1 MHEVTITGL
10 TRVSRPKPNR
20 AGYRILAFFDCEA
33 SGFIL
38 HGCAFVR
45 TPRNGLTVW
54 PPKLTGSNAERCA
67 VEVQSEHL
75 RKELVRCAQDA
86 YRALGGTDGEWMP
99 HDPDDLERR
108 AENSAAASRRIQLK
122 HAIATENAETEGLK
136 RFLSD
141 GVE

>member
-10 TRVSRPKPNR
+10 TRSTKAMPNR

-33 SGFIL
+33 GGFGL
-38 HGCAFVR
+38 RGCAFVR

-54 PPKLTGSNAERCA
+54 PPKLAGAMAERCA
-67 VEVQSEHL
+67 VEVKSEHL

-99 HDPDDLERR
+99 HDDTDDDRR
-108 AENSAAASRRIQLK
+108 TANYVAAGRRIEMRKGTRDESEAL
-122 HAIATENAETEGLK
+122 N
-136 RFLSD
+136 RFLN
-141 GVE
+141 GGAE